1 MGQHGKHVVWLGLTP
16 EPSASCPSQWLL
28 SDRLLHVEKPAAS
41 AHQSAPTRLR
51 PVRLGQLPWTQLRRL
66 RPIGPARPAAAW
78 QDAEVARIERLIL
91 HGTQRAWL
99 RYLAEVT
106 ALITRAAAERRDET
120 STRLALH
127 AAETVLDHHR
137 MLIGLPGPAYERVA
151 AERDALAATVTALRE
166 RLTSS

>member
-1 MGQHGKHVVWLGLTP
+1 MGRHRKHVVWLGLTP
-16 EPSASCPSQWLL
+16 EPERELPVAVAALRQAAA
-28 SDRLLHVEKPAAS
+28 RRKAPAAVDSVAPVHSDS
-41 AHQSAPTRLR
+41 A
-51 PVRLGQLPWTQLRRL
+51 
-66 RPIGPARPAAAW
+66 AAAW

-91 HGTQRAWL
+91 HGTQRGWL

-151 AERDALAATVTALRE
+151 AERDALAATVTGLRE